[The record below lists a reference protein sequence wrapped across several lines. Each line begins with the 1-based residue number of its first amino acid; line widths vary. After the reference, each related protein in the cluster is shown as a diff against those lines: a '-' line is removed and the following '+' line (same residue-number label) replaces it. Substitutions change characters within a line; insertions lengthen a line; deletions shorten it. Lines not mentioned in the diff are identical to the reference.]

1 MAQEAKTNFLHSTSS
16 MGSVPQL
23 AAICSAGVTPVYTSL
38 RTWPE
43 LFSKT
48 HLLYLFHAFLN
59 MSANTRNVV
68 CVLSQRTLMKSVQWP
83 WTPSHACWRHTNTE
97 AEHVPRA
104 LHQGGK
110 SPLRNKKRRK
120 KKKNKTTVHLA
131 PCVRLWH
138 VKYLFPGDRP
148 GWLRRYSEH
157 LVPQTDS

>member
-83 WTPSHACWRHTNTE
+83 
-97 AEHVPRA
+97 
-104 LHQGGK
+104 
-110 SPLRNKKRRK
+110 
-120 KKKNKTTVHLA
+120 
-131 PCVRLWH
+131 
-138 VKYLFPGDRP
+138 
-148 GWLRRYSEH
+148 
-157 LVPQTDS
+157 